1 MKKYI
6 YLVLTAILFN
16 SCSDFLDR
24 EPNDTLFP
32 GIFWETENDA
42 KLTLTACYRDFEGE
56 GILYND
62 CASDN
67 AYNFHRHEGYQA
79 LGDGSIVAGETNA
92 VSFFSYTTIR
102 KCNEFLENIDKVHF
116 KDDANLT
123 AQQKKNAMIAEV
135 RFIRAYR
142 YFIMTQFYGDV
153 PLVTKTFKTPDEA
166 KVSRDS
172 REKVEQFI
180 ITELQDIS
188 KNKYLLEHQDQS
200 NKGRITLS
208 AAHALLSRIH
218 LYRKEYAEAI
228 AEANLVKGHSLFP
241 SYEGL
246 FLLANNN
253 NSEAILEYQYVK
265 DEYQLDF
272 TPYLPNSAGGW
283 SSVVPLQSLVDNYET
298 IDGLTIAEA
307 KANGT
312 YDESNPF
319 VNRDPRLRATIIYPG
334 QLWDGQIYS
343 SVVVGDLDHFQSAN
357 NATSSGYNFK
367 KYFSNL
373 EQYGGNYWN
382 TGKYLMIIRY
392 AEVLL
397 NLAEA
402 KIEKGDIDDEMYA
415 SLNAVRKRAG
425 LPEVNKSK
433 YNNQAKLRELVRRER
448 RSEFA
453 FEGLRRFDIIRWN
466 IAKDVMNGNAYGCRQ
481 IKPNAEWLK
490 GQLPNG
496 DYNVNLTE
504 APIIVEKRT
513 FHDRN
518 MLLPIPQDAIDKNK
532 NLLPNNPGY

>member
-1 MKKYI
+1 MKKNIYI
-6 YLVLTAILFN
+6 ILTLILFS

-42 KLTLTACYRDFEGE
+42 KLALTACYRGYEGDD
-56 GILYND
+56 ILYRD
-62 CASDN
+62 CASDD

-92 VSFFSYTTIR
+92 TSYFSYYSIR
-102 KCNEFLENIDKVHF
+102 KCNEFLENIDKVQF
-116 KDDANLT
+116 KDDAKLT
-123 AQQKKNAMIAEV
+123 AQQKKNAHIAEV
-135 RFIRAYR
+135 RFIRAYN

-153 PLVTKTFKTPDEA
+153 PLVTKTFRTPNEA
-166 KVSRDS
+166 KVPRDP
-172 REKVEQFI
+172 REKVERFI
-180 ITELQDIS
+180 ISELQDIS
-188 KNKYLLEHQDQS
+188 SNKYLLEQQDRAD
-200 NKGRITLS
+200 KGRITLS
-208 AAHALLSRIH
+208 AAHALLSRIY

-228 AEANLVKGHSLFP
+228 SEAKLVTGHSLFP

-265 DEYQLDF
+265 DDYKLDF
-272 TPYLPNSAGGW
+272 TPFLPNSAGGW
-283 SSVVPLQSLVDNYET
+283 SSVVPLQALVDNYET

-312 YDESNPF
+312 YDETNPY

-334 QLWDGQIYS
+334 QFWDGETFS

-357 NATSSGYNFK
+357 NSTSSGYNFK

-382 TGKYLMIIRY
+382 TGKYLMVIRY

-402 KIEKGDIDDEMYA
+402 KIEKGDIDSEMYTA
-415 SLNAVRKRAG
+415 IDAVRTRAG
-425 LPEVNKSK
+425 LPPVDKSK
-433 YNNQAKLRELVRRER
+433 YNTQEKLRELVRRER
-448 RSEFA
+448 RSELA
-453 FEGLRRFDIIRWN
+453 SEGLRRFDIIRWN
-466 IAKDVMNGNAYGCRQ
+466 IAKEVMNGNAYGCRQ

-490 GQLPNG
+490 EKLPNE

-504 APIIVEKRT
+504 APIIVETRT
-513 FHDRN
+513 FSDRN
-518 MLLPIPQDAIDKNK
+518 MLLPIPQESIDKNK